1 MSGGDVRRTEPIGMA
16 TGRPYVETGSAGET

>member
-1 MSGGDVRRTEPIGMA
+1 MSGGDVRRVEPSGIC